1 MNSEVQPEGKD
12 QEKTVLMG
20 SGEMVRVC
28 ERKRE
33 INGRAPRGDE

>member
-1 MNSEVQPEGKD
+1 MNREVQPEGKD

-28 ERKRE
+28 ERKGE
-33 INGRAPRGDE
+33 INGWAQRGEG